1 MPTPI
6 PRRNRRVLV
15 VVRFPCDGGLPQIDG
30 GSASAIAFRGLLSV
44 HYTFRPVCSPGR
56 PRRPSTP
63 KYFSGFVT
71 SSAAPI
77 ATGRNDSCRVGFS
90 PTENRRLCTAY
101 VKELPGL
108 VFRSIGRP
116 PASCRALRG
125 LWQRVERVCHC
136 FAEAVPPAILEARTA
151 SAKQWHTGL
160 PGFALSQRATSGRRR
175 VLRASLPGGWVRLR
189 GYLVTERPGVPRA
202 GPRANRS
209 NDECRQRKVRCRRL
223 P

>member
-1 MPTPI
+1 MQVTPPHRRGFPCCGRFPFTHMPTPI

-101 VKELPGL
+101 AKDRTHLPIREPL
-108 VFRSIGRP
+108 Y
-116 PASCRALRG
+116 
-125 LWQRVERVCHC
+125 
-136 FAEAVPPAILEARTA
+136 
-151 SAKQWHTGL
+151 HTG
-160 PGFALSQRATSGRRR
+160 PHLSSPKRCHGRRR
-175 VLRASLPGGWVRLR
+175 LAAIPAPNPRFAAPARPLVRTAALPSRRDAMRIAQHFSAGDTAGCLPVDF
-189 GYLVTERPGVPRA
+189 VP
-202 GPRANRS
+202 
-209 NDECRQRKVRCRRL
+209 
-223 P
+223 